1 MLGGNQGLG
10 ILLIRSMKSFE
21 VARMFATIV
30 VIVALSL
37 AVYGMIQGLANL
49 IMPWNKQKQTR

>member
-1 MLGGNQGLG
+1 
-10 ILLIRSMKSFE
+10 
-21 VARMFATIV
+21 MFATIV